1 MATQSQGPYSA
12 SAEPLLL
19 ALSDE
24 ELYERISRKAYELYQ
39 QRDEEPGHDIEDWIA
54 AERLVYE
61 ELRRGP
67 SVKEPILEENDD
79 NEDAEVQH

>member
-1 MATQSQGPYSA
+1 MATRSQGPHSV
-12 SAEPLLL
+12 SAEPPHL

-24 ELYERISRKAYELYQ
+24 ELYERVSRKAYELYQ
-39 QRDEEPGHDIEDWIA
+39 QRGEEPGHDIEDWIT
-54 AERLVYE
+54 AERLVHE

-79 NEDAEVQH
+79 NEDAEVQP